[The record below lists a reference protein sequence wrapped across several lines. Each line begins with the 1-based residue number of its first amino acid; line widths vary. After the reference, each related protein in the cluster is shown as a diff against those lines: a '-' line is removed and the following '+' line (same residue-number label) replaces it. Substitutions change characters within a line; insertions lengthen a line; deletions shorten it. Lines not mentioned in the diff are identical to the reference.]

1 MATEEGD
8 KPRRPIEPLVSVVSD
23 SVSLGYSALEL
34 VVEGLRE
41 SLRIQSGRGGPGR
54 AGGARGG
61 AGGARG
67 GVGGARGSVGG
78 GRGGARPVA
87 RPTVPLSAPHAGSGA
102 GSSAALLGDL
112 AAIAAELFGR
122 AGAVAAEVANTV
134 SERVSQPTET
144 PSIPELIVDAAAGET
159 TTLEFSV
166 WNTGPTALRKV
177 TLQATDLIGAE
188 QRSLKGTITFRP
200 PIVAQVGPG
209 KFAAVEVDVAVP
221 RNTEA
226 GIYRGLIQAEPGD
239 TCAVLM
245 LEVKAAAPKRRAAA
259 KPRSK

>member
-1 MATEEGD
+1 MATEEGGN
-8 KPRRPIEPLVSVVSD
+8 PRRPIEPLVSVVSD

-41 SLRIQSGRGGPGR
+41 SLRIQP
-54 AGGARGG
+54 
-61 AGGARG
+61 
-67 GVGGARGSVGG
+67 
-78 GRGGARPVA
+78 GRGGAPRAGAARAGAARPGA
-87 RPTVPLSAPHAGSGA
+87 ARGAAAGRPTVPLSGAGNPRNPTG

-112 AAIAAELFGR
+112 AAIAAELFER

-134 SERVSQPTET
+134 SERVSQPADA
-144 PSIPELIVDAAAGET
+144 PSIPELIVDAVAGET

-188 QRSLKGTITFRP
+188 HRSLKGAVTFRP

-245 LEVKAAAPKRRAAA
+245 IEVKAAPAKRRAAPI
-259 KPRSK
+259 KPKSK